1 MMIHD
6 DLWRHLRVKNAHV
19 STCNQPPCRHPD
31 MHQSCFPHCFHMPW
45 NSRNIGN
52 SNSSNWPTLAAME
65 LICVCRFCC
74 LFLLLHLGTM
84 GGIFWGLNMRNLND
98 KPSIFGVPEFQTQ
111 TAVTNLQVAPSGWK
125 ANKFMKLVCIPETQP
140 NSGTNVIISEQNT

>member
-1 MMIHD
+1 MTTSTSQTCTD
-6 DLWRHLRVKNAHV
+6 V
-19 STCNQPPCRHPD
+19 STCNQAMQAPKHASV
-31 MHQSCFPHCFHMPW
+31 MVSACFPHALEI
-45 NSRNIGN
+45 SRNIGN